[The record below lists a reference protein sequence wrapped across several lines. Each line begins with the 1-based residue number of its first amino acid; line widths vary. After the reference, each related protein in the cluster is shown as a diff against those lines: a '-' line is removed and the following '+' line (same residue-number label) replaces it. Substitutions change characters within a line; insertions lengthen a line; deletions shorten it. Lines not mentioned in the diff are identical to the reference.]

1 MTEMHL
7 DQTQEIIA
15 LDRKVMARMAATWG
29 DRVAVRKDRLDL
41 SQYYD
46 PGIPDFPV
54 EIIPFGEDREFRA
67 VFDGQ
72 SEQARLRFLAATW
85 IAYNERVI
93 FIEDDVVQPFCT
105 LLRKK
110 LLPGVNDEV
119 IQQVIVQSQV
129 DEQFHT
135 LMCLEVCSSA
145 RERHRLSDYVLPP
158 PLLGRRIRE
167 QLVTT
172 DDAFEHALILMSYAT
187 ISEST
192 IHDYLRKL
200 STITSIQPLNR
211 IHTEMH
217 RRDEA
222 AHGTIFLEIA
232 RSVYRNLDSE
242 RERALL
248 SFFSKALHDSVEID
262 MSFWS
267 STLPYLEA
275 RNWRV
280 FIERVGRDLSRKR
293 IGRDYGALL
302 HLLDELGVR
311 DKVDFSFS

>member
-1 MTEMHL
+1 MHP

-15 LDRKVMARMAATWG
+15 LDRKVMARMAATWS

-46 PGIPDFPV
+46 PGVPDFPV
-54 EIIPFGEDREFRA
+54 EIIPFSEDPEFRT

-72 SEQARLRFLAATW
+72 SGQARLRFLAATW

-187 ISEST
+187 ISETT

-211 IHTEMH
+211 VHTEMH
-217 RRDEA
+217 RR
-222 AHGTIFLEIA
+222 TKRRMA
-232 RSVYRNLDSE
+232 RSFSRS
-242 RERALL
+242 RARCIEI
-248 SFFSKALHDSVEID
+248 SMPNANGPSCRSSARRSTTPSKLTCRSGPRRCLISRRATGVP
-262 MSFWS
+262 S
-267 STLPYLEA
+267 SSA
-275 RNWRV
+275 SAA
-280 FIERVGRDLSRKR
+280 I
-293 IGRDYGALL
+293 
-302 HLLDELGVR
+302 
-311 DKVDFSFS
+311 

>member
-1 MTEMHL
+1 MIEMRP
-7 DQTQEIIA
+7 DQSQDIIA
-15 LDRKVMARMAATWG
+15 LDRKVMAKMKATWS
-29 DRVAVRKDRLDL
+29 DRVAVRKERLDL
-41 SQYYD
+41 SKYYD
-46 PGIPDFPV
+46 PGIPDFPL
-54 EIIPFGEDREFRA
+54 EIIPFGEDAEFRA
-67 VFDGQ
+67 IFDRQ
-72 SEQARLRFLAATW
+72 DDEARLRFLAATW

-93 FIEDDVVQPFCT
+93 FIEDDVVQPFCA
-105 LLRKK
+105 LLRKN
-110 LLPGVNDEV
+110 LLPGVNDELV
-119 IQQVIVQSQV
+119 QQVIVQSQV

-145 RERHRLSDYVLPP
+145 RERHRLGDYVLPP

-167 QLVTT
+167 QLAAT

-187 ISEST
+187 ILETT
-192 IHDYLRKL
+192 IYDYLRKL

-222 AHGTIFLEIA
+222 AHGMIFLEIA
-232 RSVYRNLDSE
+232 RSVYRNLDAE

-267 STLPYLEA
+267 STLPYLDA
-275 RNWRV
+275 VDWRP

-293 IGRDYGALL
+293 VGRDYGALL
-302 HLLDELGVR
+302 QLLDDLGVR
-311 DKVDFSFS
+311 NKVDFAFS